1 MQEPRKNLLALGLS
15 DSEVTVYLAM
25 VSGART
31 ARDLV
36 KITGLKRPTVYYALS
51 CLEKRGLTSK
61 TGMTGDKSF
70 SLEPIEKLSV
80 IAKEKVM

>member
-1 MQEPRKNLLALGLS
+1 MQEPRKHLTDLGLS

-36 KITGLKRPTVYYALS
+36 KVTRLKRPTVYYALG
-51 CLEKRGLTSK
+51 CLERRGLTSK
-61 TGMTGDKSF
+61 KGLGGDKNF
-70 SLEPIEKLSV
+70 SLIT
-80 IAKEKVM
+80 I

>member
-25 VSGART
+25 VSGVRN

-36 KITGLKRPTVYYALS
+36 KITDLKRPTVYYAFI
-51 CLEKRGLTSK
+51 CL
-61 TGMTGDKSF
+61 
-70 SLEPIEKLSV
+70 
-80 IAKEKVM
+80 